1 MNALNKRYLQR
12 CLVLAA
18 AMLALSGPVRAVEP
32 AEALELAVEAATMQS
47 EVEDWQRLLINGSN
61 PLPENFAVEL
71 ATLENG
77 MKADKR
83 ICADLSAM
91 LRDCRAA
98 GLKPKIC
105 SAYRDAATQ
114 TRLHKNKIAR
124 LRAAGLGREE
134 AEREA
139 ARWVAVPGTSE
150 HQTGL
155 ALDLVSANYQ
165 YLNEKQAETPEQQW
179 LMAHSWEY
187 GFILRY
193 PTDKSEITGIGY
205 EPWHYRYV
213 GRPLAE
219 ALHESGL
226 CLEEYLAM
234 PAAVTAR
241 VKEKPEIPASP
252 FIPLNSYLTTVKSC
266 VMTIS

>member
-1 MNALNKRYLQR
+1 MNGLNR
-12 CLVLAA
+12 CFSKLCLLLAA
-18 AMLALSGPVRAVEP
+18 VLLVQGTP
-32 AEALELAVEAATMQS
+32 AQAAESSEEMHLAVEAATMPTG
-47 EVEDWQRLLINGSN
+47 VEEWQMLLVNGDN
-61 PLPENFAVEL
+61 PLPEDFTVEL
-71 ATLENG
+71 APLENG

-83 ICADLSAM
+83 IYADLTAM
-91 LRDCRAA
+91 LKDCRAA

-124 LRAAGLGREE
+124 LRAAGFSREA

-139 ARWVAVPGTSE
+139 ARWVAARGTSE
-150 HQTGL
+150 HQIGL
-155 ALDLVSANYQ
+155 ALDLVSERYQ
-165 YLNEKQAETPEQQW
+165 ILDEKQAETPEQQW

-213 GRPLAE
+213 GRPLA
-219 ALHESGL
+219 AAIYESGL
-226 CLEEYLAM
+226 CLEEYLEL
-234 PAAVTAR
+234 PRVVTGH
-241 VKEKPEIPASP
+241 VKEKPEAPASL
-252 FIPLNSYLTTVKSC
+252 FLSIPT
-266 VMTIS
+266 

>member
-32 AEALELAVEAATMQS
+32 AEALELAVEAATMPS

-83 ICADLSAM
+83 ICADLTAM
-91 LRDCRAA
+91 LKDCRAA

-124 LRAAGLGREE
+124 LRAAGFGREA

-139 ARWVAVPGTSE
+139 ARWVAAPGTSE
-150 HQTGL
+150 HQIGL
-155 ALDLVSANYQ
+155 ALDLVSERYQ
-165 YLNEKQAETPEQQW
+165 ILDEKQAETPEQQW

-193 PTDKSEITGIGY
+193 PTDKSENTGIGY

-213 GRPLAE
+213 GRPLA
-219 ALHESGL
+219 AAIYESGL
-226 CLEEYLAM
+226 CLEEYLEL
-234 PAAVTAR
+234 PRVVTGH
-241 VKEKPEIPASP
+241 VKEKPEAPASL
-252 FIPLNSYLTTVKSC
+252 FFSIPT
-266 VMTIS
+266 

>member
-1 MNALNKRYLQR
+1 MNKLSRYFSKLW
-12 CLVLAA
+12 LPLAA
-18 AMLALSGPVRAVEP
+18 ALLVQGVPARAAEP
-32 AEALELAVEAATMQS
+32 LEEMQLAVETATLPAQA
-47 EVEDWQRLLINGSN
+47 EEWQMLLVNGDD
-61 PLPENFAVEL
+61 PLPEGFTVEL
-71 ATLENG
+71 APLENG

-83 ICADLSAM
+83 ICADLTAM
-91 LRDCRAA
+91 LKDCRAA

-114 TRLHKNKIAR
+114 TRLHQNKIAR
-124 LRAAGLGREE
+124 LRAAGLSREE

-155 ALDLVSANYQ
+155 ALDLVSERYQ
-165 YLNEKQAETPEQQW
+165 ILDEKQAETPEQQW

-193 PTDKSEITGIGY
+193 PTDKGDITGIGY

-213 GRPLAE
+213 GKTTAT
-219 ALHESGL
+219 ALHENGL
-226 CLEEYLAM
+226 CLEEYLETLE
-234 PAAVTAR
+234 AVNEQ
-241 VKEKPEIPASP
+241 EKSTGTLCGVDSP
-252 FIPLNSYLTTVKSC
+252 SLCGQHKKAPK
-266 VMTIS
+266 

>member
-1 MNALNKRYLQR
+1 MNKLSRYFSKLW
-12 CLVLAA
+12 LPLAA
-18 AMLALSGPVRAVEP
+18 ALLVQGVPARAAEPLEEMQLAMETATLPAQAEEWQMLLV
-32 AEALELAVEAATMQS
+32 
-47 EVEDWQRLLINGSN
+47 NGDD
-61 PLPENFAVEL
+61 PLPEGFTVEL
-71 ATLENG
+71 APLENG

-83 ICADLSAM
+83 ICADLTAM
-91 LRDCRAA
+91 LKDCRAA

-114 TRLHKNKIAR
+114 TRLHQNKIAR
-124 LRAAGLGREE
+124 LRAAGLSREE

-155 ALDLVSANYQ
+155 ALDLVSERYQ
-165 YLNEKQAETPEQQW
+165 ILDEKQAETPEQQW

-193 PTDKSEITGIGY
+193 PTDKGDITGIGY

-213 GRPLAE
+213 GRALA
-219 ALHESGL
+219 ADIYESGL
-226 CLEEYLAM
+226 CLEEYLEL
-234 PAAVTAR
+234 PRIVTGH
-241 VKEKPEIPASP
+241 VKEKPAPPASL
-252 FIPLNSYLTTVKSC
+252 FLLIPT
-266 VMTIS
+266 

>member
-1 MNALNKRYLQR
+1 MNRANRYFLKL
-12 CLVLAA
+12 CLLLTAVFL
-18 AMLALSGPVRAVEP
+18 LSGIPAQASEP
-32 AEALELAVEAATMQS
+32 SEEMQLAVETAVLP
-47 EVEDWQRLLINGSN
+47 VEAEAWQLLLVNGDH
-61 PLPENFAVEL
+61 PLPEDFTVEL

-83 ICADLSAM
+83 ICGDLSAM
-91 LRDCRAA
+91 LKDCRAA
-98 GLKPKIC
+98 GLRPKIC

>member
-1 MNALNKRYLQR
+1 MNALNKRGLKQYL
-12 CLVLAA
+12 LLAA
-18 AMLALSGPVRAVEP
+18 AILALGGPVRAAEP
-32 AEALELAVEAATMQS
+32 AEALELAVEAATMPTGT
-47 EVEDWQRLLINGSN
+47 EDWQRLLVNSSN
-61 PLPENFAVEL
+61 PLPEDFTVEL
-71 ATLENG
+71 AVLENG
-77 MKADKR
+77 MKADQR
-83 ICADLSAM
+83 ICADLTAM

-105 SAYRDAATQ
+105 SAYRDTATQ
-114 TRLHKNKIAR
+114 TRLHKNKIVR

-193 PTDKSEITGIGY
+193 PTDKSDITGIGY

-219 ALHESGL
+219 AIHESGL
-226 CLEEYLAM
+226 CLEEYM
-234 PAAVTAR
+234 EIPTTVTAHI
-241 VKEKPEIPASP
+241 KEKPEIPASLS
-252 FIPLNSYLTTVKSC
+252 ISLYSYLTSVKSC

>member
-1 MNALNKRYLQR
+1 MNGLNR
-12 CLVLAA
+12 CFSKLCLLLAA
-18 AMLALSGPVRAVEP
+18 VLLVQGTP
-32 AEALELAVEAATMQS
+32 AQAAESSEEMHLAVEAATTPAG
-47 EVEDWQRLLINGSN
+47 VEEWQMLLVNGDN
-61 PLPENFAVEL
+61 PLPEDFTVEL
-71 ATLENG
+71 APLENG

-83 ICADLSAM
+83 IYADLTAM
-91 LRDCRAA
+91 LKDCRAA

-124 LRAAGLGREE
+124 LRAAGFGREE

-139 ARWVAVPGTSE
+139 ARWVAAPGTSE
-150 HQTGL
+150 HQIGL
-155 ALDLVSANYQ
+155 ALDLVSESYQ
-165 YLNEKQAETPEQQW
+165 ILDEKQAETPEQQW

-213 GRPLAE
+213 GRPLA
-219 ALHESGL
+219 AAIYESGL
-226 CLEEYLAM
+226 CLEEYLEL
-234 PAAVTAR
+234 PRVVTGH
-241 VKEKPEIPASP
+241 VKEKPEAPASLFP
-252 FIPLNSYLTTVKSC
+252 SIPT
-266 VMTIS
+266 

>member
-1 MNALNKRYLQR
+1 MTGRFAGQRGPMNRLNKRFSKL
-12 CLVLAA
+12 CLLLAA
-18 AMLALSGPVRAVEP
+18 VLLVQGVPARAAEP
-32 AEALELAVEAATMQS
+32 SEEMNLAVEAATMPVG
-47 EVEDWQRLLINGSN
+47 VEEWQMLLVNGNN
-61 PLPENFAVEL
+61 PLPEDFTVEL
-71 ATLENG
+71 APLENG

-83 ICADLSAM
+83 ICADLAAM
-91 LRDCRAA
+91 LKDCRAA

-124 LRAAGLGREE
+124 LRATGLGREE

-155 ALDLVSANYQ
+155 ALDLVSESYQ
-165 YLNEKQAETPEQQW
+165 ILDEKQAETPEQQW
-179 LMAHSWEY
+179 LMVHSWEY

-193 PTDKSEITGIGY
+193 PTEKSEVTGIGY

-213 GRPLAE
+213 GRPLA
-219 ALHESGL
+219 AAIHESGL
-226 CLEEYLAM
+226 CLEEYLEL
-234 PAAVTAR
+234 PRVVTGH
-241 VKEKPEIPASP
+241 VKEKPEAPASL
-252 FIPLNSYLTTVKSC
+252 FLLIPT
-266 VMTIS
+266 